1 VVSGGIC
8 QKQRFDVKTEMLQTT
23 TAKTNLDRF
32 LLLSMAP
39 MQMAGGE
46 TPRWVSINSLVKEL
60 HTQRVEKQQLG
71 LIVRPTSTYFI
82 AETLQS

>member
-1 VVSGGIC
+1 
-8 QKQRFDVKTEMLQTT
+8 
-23 TAKTNLDRF
+23 
-32 LLLSMAP
+32 

-46 TPRWVSINSLVKEL
+46 TPWCVSINSLVKEL

-82 AETLQS
+82 AVPLQSYNFKSVL